1 MSVKSQKPQ
10 IEEIGLCLVLVDYEH
25 KSVISTCEQD
35 QHVVAAAQHIL
46 KALAASKTVS
56 DDLRKTL
63 LDLDT
68 QLSAM
73 SMVNERKGRGIKAI
87 REAA

>member
-1 MSVKSQKPQ
+1 MIFIFVLEMKQFCVDFFLLFTFFAEM
-10 IEEIGLCLVLVDYEH
+10 EEN

-56 DDLRKTL
+56 EDLKQTPFNL
-63 LDLDT
+63 
-68 QLSAM
+68 
-73 SMVNERKGRGIKAI
+73 IKRILNILKLHIYDNA
-87 REAA
+87 